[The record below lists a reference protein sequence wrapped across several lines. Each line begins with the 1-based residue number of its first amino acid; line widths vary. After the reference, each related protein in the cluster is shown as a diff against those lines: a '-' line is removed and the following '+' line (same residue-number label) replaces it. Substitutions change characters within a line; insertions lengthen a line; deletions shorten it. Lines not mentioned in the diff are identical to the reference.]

1 MTDRLSDL
9 TSRSLMPRWTPA
21 MRAAERWI
29 RPHET
34 KARFLAA
41 GAVNTAFGLAIFP
54 VLMWTLGPRGLH
66 YMGALV
72 ISQITSVLLAYITQK
87 IFVFRTKGN
96 HIAEFWKFMLFYSSY
111 FVVNLVGLPFLV
123 EIVHIHPIVA
133 QFCFSLAV
141 IVTSYFWHSR
151 VTFRPRGLG
160 R

>member
-1 MTDRLSDL
+1 
-9 TSRSLMPRWTPA
+9 MPRWTPA

-41 GAVNTAFGLAIFP
+41 GAVNTAFGLGIFP

-66 YMGALV
+66 YMGALAV
-72 ISQITSVLLAYITQK
+72 SAITSVLLAYITQK
-87 IFVFRTKGN
+87 TFVFRTKGN
-96 HIAEFWKFMLFYSSY
+96 YISEFRKFLVFYLSY
-111 FVVNLVGLPFLV
+111 FAVNLVALPFLV
-123 EIVHIHPIVA
+123 EIVHIRPIIA

-151 VTFRPRGLG
+151 ITFKSQGLG